1 MQACDA
7 YTYYT
12 IGISHMKW
20 GNNLLG
26 GGLCASGAFLG
37 MIQFNFIY
45 TAPFQ
50 VKLSQDAIEAETLSM
65 TSRLAK
71 WQRKRS
77 SDRQKEKLKRNQLLY
92 EHIIGATLST
102 KKKQATHHK
111 K

>member
-7 YTYYT
+7 YTHYT

-37 MIQFNFIY
+37 MIQFNFFH
-45 TAPFQ
+45 TAPFKL
-50 VKLSQDAIEAETLSM
+50 KLSQDAIEAKTLSI

-77 SDRQKEKLKRNQLLY
+77 NDKAKRKVKTQPT
-92 EHIIGATLST
+92 II
-102 KKKQATHHK
+102 
-111 K
+111 

>member
-1 MQACDA
+1 MKTKGQRALILKEPLILCKLVMPIHI
-7 YTYYT
+7 YT

-45 TAPFQ
+45 KAPFKI
-50 VKLSQDAIEAETLSM
+50 KLSQDAIEGETLSM

-77 SDRQKEKLKRNQLLY
+77 NDKAKS
-92 EHIIGATLST
+92 
-102 KKKQATHHK
+102 
-111 K
+111 

>member
-7 YTYYT
+7 YTHYT

-45 TAPFQ
+45 TAPFKI
-50 VKLSQDAIEAETLSM
+50 KLSQDAIEAETLSM

-71 WQRKRS
+71 WERK
-77 SDRQKEKLKRNQLLY
+77 
-92 EHIIGATLST
+92 
-102 KKKQATHHK
+102 
-111 K
+111 